1 MHINETLIRSVV
13 EQVISQVRI
22 QAGSQGTVSSNP
34 GSSNPGSSNPGRGHS
49 GLFDNVDDAVA
60 AARSAFEQLQKR
72 PIEDRKK
79 IIDVIRRIS
88 ISQCGELGTME
99 MEETKIG
106 RLKHKIEKLKTLGE
120 KTPGV
125 EFLKTECYSGDR

>member
-22 QAGSQGTVSSNP
+22 QSSAQAIVSSNP
-34 GSSNPGSSNPGRGHS
+34 ARGHS

-72 PIEDRKK
+72 P
-79 IIDVIRRIS
+79 
-88 ISQCGELGTME
+88 
-99 MEETKIG
+99 
-106 RLKHKIEKLKTLGE
+106 
-120 KTPGV
+120 
-125 EFLKTECYSGDR
+125 

>member
-22 QAGSQGTVSSNP
+22 QAGSQGTV
-34 GSSNPGSSNPGRGHS
+34 SSNPGSSNPGRGHS

-79 IIDVIRRIS
+79 IIDIIRRIS
-88 ISQCGELGTME
+88 ISRFCSCSNALRAAATASS
-99 MEETKIG
+99 
-106 RLKHKIEKLKTLGE
+106 TLSKRPE
-120 KTPGV
+120 
-125 EFLKTECYSGDR
+125 